1 MHQLIQGPLNHAMVC
16 VDGQQDIPVPY
27 NESII
32 IRKKDTLHRI
42 IQSIDNDF
50 YEACREKFVWRLL
63 IIANKI

>member
-50 YEACREKFVWRLL
+50 YEACREKLVWRLL

>member
-50 YEACREKFVWRLL
+50 YESCREKLVWRLL

>member
-42 IQSIDNDF
+42 IQPIDNDF
-50 YEACREKFVWRLL
+50 YESCREKLIWRSL

>member
-42 IQSIDNDF
+42 IQPIDNDF
-50 YEACREKFVWRLL
+50 YESCREKLVWRLL

>member
-1 MHQLIQGPLNHAMVC
+1 MHQLIQRPLDQAMVC
-16 VDGQQDIPVPY
+16 VDGQQDMPIQY

-50 YEACREKFVWRLL
+50 YESCREKLVWRLL